1 MITSK
6 KINTEKYA
14 EKRNIPSLFYKMED
28 GKIIYKQQV
37 ENRTEKKKWKKM
49 ELLNVLMDAPRKIW
63 NTSESSNQRD
73 ANHDF
78 KT

>member
-14 EKRNIPSLFYKMED
+14 EKKRNMPSLFYKMED

-37 ENRTEKKKWKKM
+37 ENRTEKKK
-49 ELLNVLMDAPRKIW
+49 
-63 NTSESSNQRD
+63 
-73 ANHDF
+73 
-78 KT
+78 

>member
-1 MITSK
+1 MCEQKCEQKKKPSLYFTQRTEKKMITSK

-37 ENRTEKKKWKKM
+37 ENRTEKKEVKKKW
-49 ELLNVLMDAPRKIW
+49 NYLM
-63 NTSESSNQRD
+63 
-73 ANHDF
+73 F
-78 KT
+78 

>member
-37 ENRTEKKKWKKM
+37 ENRTEKKRSEKKW
-49 ELLNVLMDAPRKIW
+49 NYLM
-63 NTSESSNQRD
+63 
-73 ANHDF
+73 F
-78 KT
+78 